1 MKYSFKISKIDC
13 PSCADRM
20 EMAVSKLPFVE
31 NAEINFLTKKL
42 NVEIAEEHFDET
54 VKEINKAVSRI
65 EPGCKI
71 IS

>member
-1 MKYSFKISKIDC
+1 MKHSFKLSKIDC
-13 PSCADRM
+13 PNCANRM

-31 NAEINFLTKKL
+31 NAEINFITKKL
-42 NVEIAEEHFDET
+42 NIEIADEHLDNT